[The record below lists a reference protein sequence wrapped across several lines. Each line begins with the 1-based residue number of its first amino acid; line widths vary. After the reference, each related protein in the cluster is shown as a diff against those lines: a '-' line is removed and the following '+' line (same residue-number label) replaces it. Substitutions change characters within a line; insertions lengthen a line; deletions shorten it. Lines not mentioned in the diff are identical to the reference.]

1 MDYVAI
7 VIAISG
13 TAVGSIGTLLV
24 QYFINKQQYK
34 LDYYRYIIDKRFKA
48 YEKVEILFKLIMTC
62 YGGSMGMINKIVY
75 DITNDPDS
83 YNDVRKQY
91 DSVFEMSMWINDK
104 TGELLARFNDLMVC
118 YKYYIEHSD
127 IDNRYLYFEEYY
139 NKYIGCTYMPIITE
153 YTELFNERLD
163 KNFIMKYISVE
174 ANSIAHQLE
183 KSLANDYKSF
193 KDVERFLNRY
203 NK

>member
-118 YKYYIEHSD
+118 YKYYIDHSD

>member
-91 DSVFEMSMWINDK
+91 DYVFEMSMWINDK

>member
-7 VIAISG
+7 IIAVLG
-13 TAVGSIGTLLV
+13 TALGAIGTLIV

-34 LDYYRYIIDKRFKA
+34 LDYYRHIIDKRFKA
-48 YEKVEILFKLIMTC
+48 YQRVEVLFRLIMSS

-75 DITNDPDS
+75 DVTDDPDS

-104 TGELLARFNDLMVC
+104 TGELLTRFNDLMIY
-118 YKYYIEHSD
+118 YKDYIEHSKM
-127 IDNRYLYFEEYY
+127 DNRCSYFKEYY
-139 NKYIGCTYMPIITE
+139 NKYSNCLYLPIIAE
-153 YTELFNERLD
+153 YTELFNDNVESNIVLS
-163 KNFIMKYISVE
+163 YISLE
-174 ANSIAHQLE
+174 ANSIAHELE
-183 KSLANDYKSF
+183 QSLVDDYKSF

>member
-7 VIAISG
+7 IIAVLG
-13 TAVGSIGTLLV
+13 TALGAIGTLLV

-34 LDYYRYIIDKRFKA
+34 LDYYRNIIDKRFKA
-48 YEKVEILFKLIMTC
+48 YERVEVLFRLIMSC

-75 DITNDPDS
+75 DITDDPDS
-83 YNDVRKQY
+83 YNNVRKQY

-104 TGELLARFNDLMVC
+104 TGELLARFNELIVC
-118 YKYYIEHSD
+118 YKYYIEHLD
-127 IDNRYLYFEEYY
+127 IDNRYLYFKDYY
-139 NKYIGCTYMPIITE
+139 NKYISCTYMPIITE
-153 YTELFNERLD
+153 YTELFNKKLD
-163 KNFIMKYISVE
+163 KNTIMKYISIE

-183 KSLANDYKSF
+183 KSLANDYKLF
-193 KDVERFLNRY
+193 EDVERFLNRY

>member
-24 QYFINKQQYK
+24 QYFINKQEYK

-139 NKYIGCTYMPIITE
+139 NKYIGCTYMSIITE

>member
-7 VIAISG
+7 VIAILG

-34 LDYYRYIIDKRFKA
+34 LDYYKHIIDKRFKA
-48 YEKVEILFKLIMTC
+48 YERVEVLLKLIMSC

-75 DITNDPDS
+75 DITDNPDS

-91 DSVFEMSMWINDK
+91 DSAFEMSMWINDK
-104 TGELLARFNDLMVC
+104 TGELLARFNDLIIY
-118 YKYYIEHSD
+118 YKDYIEHSKM
-127 IDNRYLYFEEYY
+127 DNRHSYFKEYY
-139 NKYIGCTYMPIITE
+139 NKYCNCIYLPII
-153 YTELFNERLD
+153 D
-163 KNFIMKYISVE
+163 KYSLLLNSKVENNIIMSYISLE
-174 ANSIAHQLE
+174 ANSIAHELE
-183 KSLANDYKSF
+183 RSLAADYKSF
-193 KDVERFLNRY
+193 KDVGRFLNRY

>member
-34 LDYYRYIIDKRFKA
+34 LDYYRNIIDKRFKA

-104 TGELLARFNDLMVC
+104 TGELLARFNDLMIY
-118 YKYYIEHSD
+118 YKDYIEHSKM
-127 IDNRYLYFEEYY
+127 DNRYSYFKEYY
-139 NKYIGCTYMPIITE
+139 NKYINCLYLPIIPE
-153 YTELFNERLD
+153 YTVLFND
-163 KNFIMKYISVE
+163 KVENNVVLSYISLE
-174 ANSIAHQLE
+174 ANSIAHELE
-183 KSLANDYKSF
+183 KSLAEDYKSF
-193 KDVERFLNRY
+193 IDVKRFLNRY
-203 NK
+203 HK

>member
-7 VIAISG
+7 VIAIFG

-24 QYFINKQQYK
+24 QYFINKQEYK

-139 NKYIGCTYMPIITE
+139 NKYIGCTHMSIITE

>member
-34 LDYYRYIIDKRFKA
+34 LDYYKYIIDKRFKA

>member
-91 DSVFEMSMWINDK
+91 NSVFEMSMWINDK

>member
-7 VIAISG
+7 VIDISG
-13 TAVGSIGTLLV
+13 NAVGSIGTLLV

-91 DSVFEMSMWINDK
+91 DYVFEMSMWINDK

>member
-7 VIAISG
+7 VIAMLG

-34 LDYYRYIIDKRFKA
+34 LDYYKYIIDKRFKA
-48 YEKVEILFKLIMTC
+48 YEKVEILFNSIMAC
-62 YGGSMGMINKIVY
+62 YGGSMGLINKIVY

-91 DSVFEMSMWINDK
+91 DSAFEMSMWINDK
-104 TGELLARFNDLMVC
+104 TGELLSRFNDLIVY
-118 YKYYIEHSD
+118 YKDYIEHSKM
-127 IDNRYLYFEEYY
+127 DNRHSYFKEYY
-139 NKYIGCTYMPIITE
+139 NKYIGCTYLPIITE
-153 YTELFNERLD
+153 YTELFNKRLD
-163 KNFIMKYISVE
+163 KNTIMKYISAE

-183 KSLANDYKSF
+183 KSLANDFKSF
-193 KDVERFLNRY
+193 EDVDRFLNRY
-203 NK
+203 TK

>member
-7 VIAISG
+7 IIAVLG
-13 TAVGSIGTLLV
+13 TALGAIGTLIV

-34 LDYYRYIIDKRFKA
+34 LDYYRHIIGKRFKA
-48 YEKVEILFKLIMTC
+48 YERVEVLFRLIMSS

-75 DITNDPDS
+75 DVTDDPDS

-104 TGELLARFNDLMVC
+104 TGELLARFNELIVF
-118 YKYYIEHSD
+118 YKYYIEHLD
-127 IDNRYLYFEEYY
+127 IDNRYLYFKDYY
-139 NKYIGCTYMPIITE
+139 NKYNGCTYLPIITE
-153 YTELFNERLD
+153 YTELFNKRLD
-163 KNFIMKYISVE
+163 KNTIMKYISAE

-193 KDVERFLNRY
+193 EDVERFLNRY

>member
-62 YGGSMGMINKIVY
+62 YGGSIGMINKIVY